1 MPAILQTF
9 NKIIALSGQFSAAF
23 TRFTGKILRI
33 FAKRKPG
40 WIGCGIFILFA
51 LIWLFGLIT
60 SQSRLRFACDF
71 FMLGTLF
78 IMLIG
83 FGGRH
88 KQVLLQEKRQ
98 AAIALKQKNYDQT
111 EEKFRQNS
119 TDIAKSIDEAAT
131 SVTTAWQDALKAN
144 QQKKKSQSQNKEA
157 PLSPSKAVSQAFKD
171 EKSQLEK
178 SKKKLLK
185 QYQYKNA
192 KIKYASYKAVQKT
205 ELAYYNAVVRI
216 NGLTLAQYQKQVSRA
231 KEKYDQAASE
241 LGPR

>member
-33 FAKRKPG
+33 FARRKPG

-60 SQSRLRFACDF
+60 CQSRLRFACDF
-71 FMLGTLF
+71 FMVGALF

-111 EEKFRQNS
+111 GEKFRQNS
-119 TDIAKSIDEAAT
+119 TDIAKNIDEAAT

-144 QQKKKSQSQNKEA
+144 QQKKKSQSQNKKA

-171 EKSQLEK
+171 EK

>member
-1 MPAILQTF
+1 MTISQYFIL
-9 NKIIALSGQFSAAF
+9 
-23 TRFTGKILRI
+23 
-33 FAKRKPG
+33 G

-60 SQSRLRFACDF
+60 SQPRLRFVCDF
-71 FMLGTLF
+71 FLVGALF

-83 FGGRH
+83 FGARH
-88 KQVLLQEKRQ
+88 KQILIQEKRQ

-111 EEKFRQNS
+111 GEKFRQNS
-119 TDIAKSIDEAAT
+119 TDIAKSIDEAAS

-144 QQKKKSQSQNKEA
+144 QQKKKKKSKNKKN

-171 EKSQLEK
+171 EKSQLNK
-178 SKKKLLK
+178 SKKKLLKQADLLALLK

-192 KIKYASYKAVQKT
+192 KIKYASYKEVQKT
-205 ELAYYNAVVRI
+205 ELAYYNAVVST

-231 KEKYDQAASE
+231 KEKYDQAAGE

>member
-1 MPAILQTF
+1 MTIFQYFIL
-9 NKIIALSGQFSAAF
+9 
-23 TRFTGKILRI
+23 
-33 FAKRKPG
+33 G
-40 WIGCGIFILFA
+40 WIGCGIFTLFA

-60 SQSRLRFACDF
+60 SQPRLRFACDF
-71 FMLGTLF
+71 FMVGALF

-88 KQVLLQEKRQ
+88 KQVLIREKRQ

-111 EEKFRQNS
+111 GGKFRQNS
-119 TDIAKSIDEAAT
+119 TDIAKSIDEAAS

-144 QQKKKSQSQNKEA
+144 QQKKKSKKKKS
-157 PLSPSKAVSQAFKD
+157 PISPSKAVSQAFKD
-171 EKSQLEK
+171 EKSQLNK
-178 SKKKLLK
+178 SKRKLLKQADLLALLK

-192 KIKYASYKAVQKT
+192 KIKYASYKEVQKT
-205 ELAYYNAVVRI
+205 QLAYYNAVVSI

>member
-60 SQSRLRFACDF
+60 SQSRLRFACNF
-71 FMLGTLF
+71 FMVGALF

-111 EEKFRQNS
+111 GEKFRQNS
-119 TDIAKSIDEAAT
+119 TDIAKNIDEAAT

-144 QQKKKSQSQNKEA
+144 QQKKKSQNRTRKLPSPRLK
-157 PLSPSKAVSQAFKD
+157 LSARLLRTKRASWKRARKNCSSKADLLA
-171 EKSQLEK
+171 
-178 SKKKLLK
+178 LLK
-185 QYQYKNA
+185 
-192 KIKYASYKAVQKT
+192 
-205 ELAYYNAVVRI
+205 
-216 NGLTLAQYQKQVSRA
+216 
-231 KEKYDQAASE
+231 
-241 LGPR
+241 

>member
-60 SQSRLRFACDF
+60 SQSRLSFACDF
-71 FMLGTLF
+71 FMVGTLF

-111 EEKFRQNS
+111 GEKFRQNS
-119 TDIAKSIDEAAT
+119 TDIAKNIDEAAT

-144 QQKKKSQSQNKEA
+144 QQKKKSKSKKA

-171 EKSQLEK
+171 EK

>member
-71 FMLGTLF
+71 FMVGALF

-111 EEKFRQNS
+111 GEKFRQNS
-119 TDIAKSIDEAAT
+119 TDIAKNIDEAAT

-144 QQKKKSQSQNKEA
+144 QQKKKSQSQNKKA
-157 PLSPSKAVSQAFKD
+157 PLSPSKAISQAFKD
-171 EKSQLEK
+171 EKS
-178 SKKKLLK
+178 KKKLLK
-185 QYQYKNA
+185 RYQYKNA